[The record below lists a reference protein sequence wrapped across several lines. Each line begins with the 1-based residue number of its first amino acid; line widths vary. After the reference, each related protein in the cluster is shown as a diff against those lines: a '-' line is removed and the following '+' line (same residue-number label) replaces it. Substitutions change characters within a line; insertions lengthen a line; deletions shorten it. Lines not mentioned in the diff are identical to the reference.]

1 MARTIT
7 DSQNL
12 ELIVTDHVRFSG
24 IAMAGAR
31 VQSSGVLDASGII
44 NEHLIIEDGGQ
55 VRLSGVCAGT
65 PTVHAGGTLDV
76 TGNLITRIPFT
87 IEGRILVAVGALLR
101 DKQVTPDGTLT
112 DRPTEPQQITDS
124 TPRYRI
130 TSGGRTLTLTPA

>member
-1 MARTIT
+1 MPRTIA
-7 DSQNL
+7 DSQNR

-31 VQSSGVLDASGII
+31 VRPGGILDASGII
-44 NEHLIIEDGGQ
+44 NGHLIIEDGGQ

-76 TGNLITRIPFT
+76 TGNLIKRIPFT
-87 IEGRILVAVGALLR
+87 IEGRILVAVGAVIR
-101 DKQVTPDGTLT
+101 DKQVAPDGTLT
-112 DRPTEPQQITDS
+112 NRTTDPQPITDS

-130 TSGGRTLTLTPA
+130 TTGGRTITLAAA